1 MKSFYLIILLPL
13 LIFSCGDDSFKKVEA
28 LGNFRLLGILADSPE
43 VDPNGDLSVDV
54 QVLVSDIDGGGRTI
68 QGTVQTC
75 IDPGISFGAQV
86 SCDYDPTSIPINY
99 DIDFQN
105 DAGLG
110 AANLYTGLTNTLT
123 VNVPATLLTG
133 RSSRDQF
140 NGVGYIVIFKFTV
153 DGKEVKAFKRI
164 VATNRG
170 ALNQN
175 PVISDLLLNSASIVT
190 FPTNGDELLVT
201 SDAPETYSYRTSD
214 DVTEVRTE
222 SLQVA
227 WYTSQG
233 EFTLAKTNIDESTKY
248 DSYSSSG
255 ASLVMAIVR
264 DERGGL
270 DFIIKRF
277 P

>member
-1 MKSFYLIILLPL
+1 MKSLYLIILLPL

-43 VDPNGDLSVDV
+43 VDPNGDRFVDV
-54 QVLVSDIDGGGRTI
+54 QVLVSDIEGGGRTI

-86 SCDYDPTSIPINY
+86 SCDHDPTSIPVNY

-110 AANLYTGLTNTLT
+110 AANLYTGLTNILP
-123 VNVPATLLTG
+123 VNVPANILNG
-133 RSSRDQF
+133 RNSRDQF

-153 DGKEVKAFKRI
+153 DGKEEKAFKRI
-164 VATNRG
+164 VGTNRG

-175 PVISDLLLNSASIVT
+175 PVISDLLLNGSTILA
-190 FPTNGDELLVT
+190 FPTNGDDLLLT
-201 SDAPETYSYRTSD
+201 SNAPETYSYQTSD
-214 DVTEVRTE
+214 NVTEVRTE
-222 SLQVA
+222 ALQVA

-248 DSYSSSG
+248 DSNPTSG

-264 DERGGL
+264 DERGGMS
-270 DFIIKRF
+270 FIIKRF